1 MGRGEPRWARQGQ
14 PWGGCAWKEGIEEPG
29 AGGGGVGS
37 GEMEENQRGAPRP
50 ALTIP
55 NLDVAEGCF

>member
-1 MGRGEPRWARQGQ
+1 MGRGEHRWARRGQ
-14 PWGGCAWKEGIEEPG
+14 PWGGCAWKEGMEDPG

-37 GEMEENQRGAPRP
+37 GEMEENQRVAPRP

-55 NLDVAEGCF
+55 NLDIAEGCF